1 MVGIS
6 DESLIRFSE
15 GAFGFDYV
23 DVGVAIEAQKP
34 REAFSRHRP
43 MDGRSGRD

>member
-1 MVGIS
+1 MVGI
-6 DESLIRFSE
+6 SE

-23 DVGVAIEAQKP
+23 GVGVAVEVRAP

-43 MDGRSGRD
+43 FDGRSGGD